1 MLKKLSLFYILE
13 KDRIICPKDRKILKK
28 IILFSTLKCESNF
41 SKCAPVLLKTR
52 WKADWVVRAEETFLA
67 EGVEV
72 ERAAV
77 VSGLGGALGAALLN
91 VVDPGQVGVREGEVG
106 PGLVQVLAV
115 GRHIGALIL

>member
-1 MLKKLSLFYILE
+1 MLKS
-13 KDRIICPKDRKILKK
+13 
-28 IILFSTLKCESNF
+28 
-41 SKCAPVLLKTR
+41 R
-52 WKADWVVRAEETFLA
+52 WKADRVVRAEETLLA

-77 VSGLGGALGAALLN
+77 VSGLGGALRAALLN
-91 VVDPGQVGVREGEVG
+91 VVHPGQVGVREGEVG